1 MFTTRVRKTA
11 LSLAG
16 AAIVATSLMTSIA
29 AAAPVESLPLPPAA
43 ESVAAKPRIDI
54 PVADLSVTP
63 LSLSHDAA
71 YQNVH
76 YRFRIA
82 NNGPD
87 RMTFKYQMKAYWLA
101 SGQPNGTQ
109 DGGTYTVTKNS
120 GEYIDVD
127 MFCQIGGDP
136 SHTCGAGEVTVT
148 SINSL
153 DNNTS
158 NNSAKM
164 YNNFQP

>member
-1 MFTTRVRKTA
+1 MFKTRVRNAA

-16 AAIVATSLMTSIA
+16 AAIVATSLLATVA
-29 AAAPVESLPLPPAA
+29 AAAPIDSLSQPPAI
-43 ESVAAKPRIDI
+43 EGVAAKPRIDI

-63 LSLSHDAA
+63 IGLSHDAG
-71 YQNVH
+71 YQQVH
-76 YRFRIA
+76 YRFRIT

-87 RMTFKYQMKAYWLA
+87 KMKFTYHKQAYWLA

-109 DGGTYTVTKNS
+109 DGGTYTETRNPGDS
-120 GEYIDVD
+120 LDVE

-136 SHTCGAGEVTVT
+136 SHTCGSADVQVTPV
-148 SINSL
+148 NSL
-153 DNNTS
+153 DTNAGNNYFR
-158 NNSAKM
+158 M